1 MWLVSLHRIVQQQW
15 WSHVHGFE
23 HLSVIG
29 SFTTSVLSSGRVASV
44 ACDAVDTL
52 YVGYD
57 ADDQGISKY
66 DTVSGTWLAK
76 ITSAANGLPTD
87 PVWLD
92 AMDFS
97 NGKLMIGYDD
107 SGGFAIISTR
117 GTITGQASV
126 QQVGTPVTSVKH
138 TGTEWL
144 IGQAGEASGYSRV
157 DKLGTSG
164 LYTAFE
170 LPALVSGNI
179 PSMVSDGSKIWVGT
193 ESSSGGQ
200 GNGGGQGT
208 AGSSKVR
215 STQTAVSIGRKAG
228 HSRFQQ
234 QLVTC

>member
-1 MWLVSLHRIVQQQW
+1 M
-15 WSHVHGFE
+15 
-23 HLSVIG
+23 
-29 SFTTSVLSSGRVASV
+29 ASK
-44 ACDAVDTL
+44 D
-52 YVGYD
+52 Y
-57 ADDQGISKY
+57 
-66 DTVSGTWLAK
+66 
-76 ITSAANGLPTD
+76 SASNGLPTD

-164 LYTAFE
+164 CTPHSNFQRLSVETF
-170 LPALVSGNI
+170 LPWFRTVPRFGLVQNRR
-179 PSMVSDGSKIWVGT
+179 PEDKET
-193 ESSSGGQ
+193 EE
-200 GNGGGQGT
+200 
-208 AGSSKVR
+208 AKVQR
-215 STQTAVSIGRKAG
+215 ASFKVHSTQTVVSIGRKVG
-228 HSRFQQ
+228 RSHSQQ
-234 QLVTC
+234 PLATC